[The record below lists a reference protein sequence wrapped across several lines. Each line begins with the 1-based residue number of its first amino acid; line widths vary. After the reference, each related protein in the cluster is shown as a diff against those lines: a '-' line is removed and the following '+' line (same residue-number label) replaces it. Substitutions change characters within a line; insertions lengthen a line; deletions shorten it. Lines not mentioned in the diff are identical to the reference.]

1 MTENKSIDAE
11 IAILGAGGGGLA
23 AALSAAEAGCRSIL
37 VLEKAPAPGGT
48 TVMAHDLFAAESP
61 VQIRQGVDASRDF
74 CFNRAMEWAHWDRVN
89 ARLLRAII
97 DKSGDTVRWLEE
109 KGVVFHL
116 AQFYTNQVPLTRH
129 HIEGNAQAMMKII
142 REDCQKLGV
151 QVLTRARANRIL
163 RGDNGEVTGVLATT
177 KDGELTVTAKS
188 VIIATG
194 GYAGNMELL
203 KKYCPPFYHLEHVGI
218 DGFPNNT
225 GDGLLMAIEAGADT
239 AGLGT
244 LLVSGPSRKWSDDLK
259 IRITPG
265 GQEPAEVT
273 IRLLIWDPLTLW
285 VNKKGHRFMNE
296 GYDLNFFATGHMVL
310 EQPEGISYTL
320 FDSDILARMERDGIT
335 RTGGAGTALYRG
347 MVHPGTPLT
356 GIGKE
361 LPAKEKLGLM
371 KISDSLDGIADY
383 IGVDRAVLKATMDE
397 YNAAC
402 DQGYDPIFAKDRR
415 YLIALRTPPYYAI
428 KANAQIGDTLGG
440 VKINERMEVLDTQD
454 DPIPGLY
461 AAGVVAGCYESENYC
476 YPLSGH
482 NVGFALNLGRI
493 AAENVLQYLA
503 AQ

>member
-1 MTENKSIDAE
+1 MAENKSISAE
-11 IAILGAGGGGLA
+11 IAILGGGGGGLA
-23 AALSAAEAGCRSIL
+23 AALQAAEAGCTSIV

-116 AQFYTNQVPLTRH
+116 SQFYTNQVPLTRH

-142 REDCQKLGV
+142 RENCQKLGIR
-151 QVLTRARANRIL
+151 VLTRTRAHKIV
-163 RGDNGEVTGVLATT
+163 RGEKGEVTGVVAAT
-177 KDGELTVTAKS
+177 KDGELTVNARR

-194 GYAGNMELL
+194 GYAANMELL
-203 KKYCPPFYHLEHVGI
+203 KKYCPPCYHLDHVGI

-225 GDGLLMAIEAGADT
+225 GDGLLMAIEAGAAT

-244 LLVSGPSRKWSDDLK
+244 ILISGPSRRWSDDLK
-259 IRITPG
+259 ITITPKG
-265 GQEPAEVT
+265 HEPAEIT

-285 VNKKGHRFMNE
+285 VNKKGYRFMNE

-320 FDSDILARMERDGIT
+320 FDTDILTKMERDGVT
-335 RTGGAGTALYRG
+335 RTGSAGTVLYRG

-361 LPAKEKLGLM
+361 LPAKENLGLV
-371 KISDSLDGIADY
+371 KISDSVEGIADY
-383 IGVDRAVLKATMDE
+383 IGADRAVLKSTINE

-402 DQGYDPIFAKDRR
+402 DQGYDPIFTKDRK

-428 KANAQIGDTLGG
+428 RGNAQISDTMGG
-440 VKINERMEVLDTQD
+440 VKINERAEVLDMQD
-454 DPIPGLY
+454 NPIPGLY

-476 YPLSGH
+476 YALSGH
-482 NVGFALNLGRI
+482 NVGFALNSGRI
-493 AAENVLQYLA
+493 AAENALRYLA
-503 AQ
+503 RH